1 MRKLENQE
9 PKLKINS
16 SALAQDCYIRFLCH
30 KNSRFNG
37 RQDYIVRFALVRGN
51 EYVCIMKKIKTTNI
65 YWMLL
70 VTWINKTTVNMKHRN
85 LYHKKVTIVIVY
97 SHSLAGCEK
106 HLCYLSC
113 HRMVN
118 SRMVNFATLHEEKV
132 MKKKEGMLEA
142 TSVLANTQQYGHDI
156 CVTPYSRRH
165 INVRKFS
172 QNTSKD
178 ASPCL
183 WDMIST
189 QNRQ

>member
-1 MRKLENQE
+1 MRKLENQI

-51 EYVCIMKKIKTTNI
+51 EYVCIMKKIKKTNI

-85 LYHKKVTIVIVY
+85 LYHKKVTTFIVY

-132 MKKKEGMLEA
+132 IKKKRRNARGNKCARQHSAIWTWYLCNSLFTA
-142 TSVLANTQQYGHDI
+142 THKCQEVFTKHFKRCITLSVRYD
-156 CVTPYSRRH
+156 
-165 INVRKFS
+165 
-172 QNTSKD
+172 
-178 ASPCL
+178 
-183 WDMIST
+183 
-189 QNRQ
+189 